1 LQALIQIKLEKITN
15 EFIEHANTAITN
27 ANKVVIL
34 THKNPDGD
42 ALGSGLAMWH
52 FFKSLQ
58 KEVTFL
64 VPNQLPTNLFWMPGM
79 AEILVYEENKEKGKL
94 TIASS
99 DLLVMVDFN
108 HHSRLSEAGNHVMNH
123 KAPKILIDHHPNPE
137 PIADLIYSRVS
148 SSSTAEMVFEFIQKT
163 RGEEYISRAI
173 ADCLFVGIMTDTGSF
188 SYNSSEP
195 HTYEVVG
202 KLLSKGV
209 NKDELTDK
217 VYNNFSEHRLRLMG
231 YAVNQRM
238 VVLPE
243 FQTAYIYLTKKDLED
258 YKHEPGDTEGFVN
271 YPLSIRNIVFTAIF
285 IEKDN
290 YTKCSFRSKGN
301 FPANL
306 VSMNH
311 FNGGGHKN
319 AAGGESKMSI
329 QESMEKFESILPLY
343 KHLLIQ

>member
-1 LQALIQIKLEKITN
+1 LKKITD
-15 EFIEHANTAITN
+15 EFIAQAHTIITK
-27 ANKVVIL
+27 ATHVVVL

-52 FFKSLQ
+52 LFKSLQ
-58 KEVTFL
+58 KNVTFI
-64 VPNQLPTNLFWMPGM
+64 VPNQLPTNLMWMPGID
-79 AEILVYEENKEKGKL
+79 EVLVYEEHKEKGKEIISNSEL
-94 TIASS
+94 I
-99 DLLVMVDFN
+99 VMVDFN
-108 HHSRLSEAGNHVMNH
+108 HHSRLSEVGNHIVSH
-123 KAPKILIDHHPNPE
+123 KAPKILIDHHPHPE
-137 PIADLIYSRVS
+137 PIADLLYSRVS
-148 SSSTAEMVFEFIQKT
+148 SSSTAEMIFEFIQKVF
-163 RGEEYISRAI
+163 GENLVTKEI

-195 HTYEVVG
+195 LTFEIVG
-202 KLLSKGV
+202 KLLQKGV

-217 VYNNFSEHRLRLMG
+217 VYNNFSENRLRMLG
-231 YAVNQRM
+231 YTVNQRM
-238 VVLPE
+238 IVLPE

-306 VSMNH
+306 VSKEH
-311 FNGGGHKN
+311 FNGGGHMN
-319 AAGGESKMSI
+319 AAGGECKMSI
-329 QESMEKFESILPLY
+329 QDSLAKFESVLPLY
-343 KHLLIQ
+343 KHFLNQ